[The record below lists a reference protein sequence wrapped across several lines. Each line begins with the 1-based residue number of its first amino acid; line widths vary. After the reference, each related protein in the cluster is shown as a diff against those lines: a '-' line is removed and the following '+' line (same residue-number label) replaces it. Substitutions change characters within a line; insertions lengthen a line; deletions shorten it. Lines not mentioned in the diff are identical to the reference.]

1 MRTAV
6 ALLAFVG
13 TSTLLATAFA
23 VVEGALTPLIGLTSL
38 GLAVAIAFVV
48 FSSIK
53 ELPEDL
59 GPRSR
64 AFETC
69 VLVAFALV
77 SLRHFLW
84 LAFERSGVVWTL
96 DPYNYGDL
104 PLHWT
109 YIRYFANGASF
120 WPENPIF
127 TGRRLQYPMGIDLFT
142 ALFVQLGVTPAT
154 VLRLVGLAAAAL
166 LAVTLRRWGG
176 GFALAAF
183 LFSGGLGAS
192 VEWKNLFLALFV
204 PQRGLLYALP
214 SGLALL
220 WSWRE
225 RLLRSGRGL
234 PDWVEGLLWGILPLF
249 HLHTFLFVS
258 VIYAVWALA
267 QGAVRRCL
275 ASFLWA
281 LLPAAWTTW
290 QVTDGFAAAALVWWK
305 PGWTMGRTNALL
317 FLGRNFT
324 LFLPLALW
332 AGVRALRLPAREAR
346 LTIFPGLLL
355 FAALFFVML
364 APWDWDNTKMMIWCY
379 LLVLPAVGEAVWS
392 LAPWLRAI
400 VLLAAFLP
408 GALAVADSLA
418 PRHHYQVYDVQ
429 ETEAV
434 CAVLSRLSVG
444 GRVATAQSFSHPVAL
459 CGHPVV
465 AGYGGHLW
473 SHGIRSHDVEERLR
487 SLMLG
492 EPGWEETA
500 RSLEA
505 RYLFWGYREEEDFTG
520 SSRPW
525 ETGRIPLAQGPWG
538 RLYALG
544 D

>member
-1 MRTAV
+1 MRASV

-13 TSTLLATAFA
+13 SSTLLATASA
-23 VVEGALTPLIGLTSL
+23 VVEGSL
-38 GLAVAIAFVV
+38 GPGIALASLLLGLVVAVLV
-48 FSSIK
+48 FKSSRG
-53 ELPEDL
+53 LPPPA
-59 GPRSR
+59 GSGSK

-69 VLVAFALV
+69 VLFAFAV
-77 SLRHFLW
+77 VALRHFLW
-84 LAFERSGVVWTL
+84 LVSERDGAMWTL

-142 ALFVQLGVTPAT
+142 ALFVQLGVTQAT
-154 VLRLVGLAAAAL
+154 ALRLVGLAAAAL
-166 LAVTLRRWGG
+166 LVPALRRWGG

-214 SGLALL
+214 SGLVLL

-225 RLLRSGRGL
+225 RLLRGGRGL
-234 PDWVEGLLWGILPLF
+234 PDWVEGLLWGTLPLF

-258 VIYAVWALA
+258 LVYSVWAVA
-267 QGAVRRCL
+267 QRAVRRCL
-275 ASFLWA
+275 WTFLWA
-281 LLPAAWTTW
+281 LLPAVWTAW

-305 PGWTMGRTNALL
+305 PGWTMGRTNAVL

-324 LFLPLALW
+324 LFLPLVLW
-332 AGVRALRLPAREAR
+332 AALRALRQPAREAR
-346 LTIFPGLLL
+346 LTIFPGLIL
-355 FAALFFVML
+355 FVSLFFVML

-379 LLVLPAVGEAVWS
+379 LLVLPAVGDTVWS
-392 LAPWLRAI
+392 LAPWPRGI
-400 VLLAAFLP
+400 VLLAALLP
-408 GALAVADSLA
+408 GALTIADSLG
-418 PRHHYQVYDVQ
+418 PRHRYQVFDVQ

-434 CAVLSRLSVG
+434 CAAVSRLPVG
-444 GRVATAQSFSHPVAL
+444 ERVATAQSFSHPIAL
-459 CGHPVV
+459 CGHPIV
-465 AGYGGHLW
+465 AGYSGHLW
-473 SHGIRSHDVEERLR
+473 SHGIRAREVEERLR

-492 EPGWEETA
+492 QPGWEETA
-500 RSLEA
+500 RSLQA
-505 RYLFWGYREEEDFTG
+505 RYLFWGPREEENFAG

-525 ETGRIPLAQGPWG
+525 EVGRIPLAQGTWG

>member
-1 MRTAV
+1 LRTAV

-505 RYLFWGYREEEDFTG
+505 HYLFWGYREEEDFTG